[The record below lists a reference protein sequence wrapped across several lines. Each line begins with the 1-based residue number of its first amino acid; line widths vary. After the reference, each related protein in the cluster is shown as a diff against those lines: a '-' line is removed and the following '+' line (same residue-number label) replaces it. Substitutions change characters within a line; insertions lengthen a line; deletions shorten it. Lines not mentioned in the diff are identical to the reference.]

1 MWVSGVSILQL
12 ELALIVAVAVLTVHD
27 DFALIVSTFVL
38 IVTVFG
44 AVIVM
49 SPVSS
54 TLTKVV
60 GVYPQKPPK

>member
-60 GVYPQKPPK
+60 GVCP

>member
-1 MWVSGVSILQL
+1 MWGAGVSILQL

-38 IVTVFG
+38 IVTVYG
-44 AVIVM
+44 ALIVI

-54 TLTKVV
+54 IRTNVV
-60 GVYPQKPPK
+60 GVCPQKPPK